1 LTNRNFLTFA
11 MIIKTKINLLIL
23 ILLFVTATCNSQN
36 TQNQKVQTKSTDRQA
51 VVSGQFYPSNADELK
66 SMLKQLF
73 SSALPN
79 QGIKK
84 VLAIISPHA
93 GYVFSGEVAATS
105 FSQIDVTKNYENI
118 FILGPSH
125 YVSLQGASIY
135 SKGNY
140 ITPLGKVKVNTE
152 LAEKLIKEYSFF
164 SFNKAAHLYEHSI
177 EVQLPFLQYIMQ
189 KDYQIVP
196 VVIGSQDQET
206 LKKIA
211 HALSPYFNSKNLF
224 IISTDFSHYPGYDDA
239 KIVDKRTVNAIKT
252 NSSEALLNTLQSNAE
267 RNTPNLVTSLCGR
280 AAVLTLLYMTENEP
294 DILITPVQYKNSG
307 DTKYGDKNKVVG
319 YNSIIF
325 SFNKKKTMKNNEFN
339 LTKKDK
345 KDLLYIARFTIEQY
359 INNNKIP
366 EIDAANFSK
375 TLMTNCGAFVTL
387 HKNGALRGCIG
398 RFDASEPIYKVI
410 QEMAISSSTQDYRFN
425 RVTSK
430 EVSELEIEISVLT
443 PMKKIKSVD
452 EIQLGKHGIYIKK
465 GFASGTFLP
474 QVADETHWTKEEFL
488 GHCARDKAG
497 IGWDGWK
504 DADIYTYE
512 AIVFSEKDFK

>member
-1 LTNRNFLTFA
+1 

-23 ILLFVTATCNSQN
+23 ILLFATANCNSQN
-36 TQNQKVQTKSTDRQA
+36 TQNQEPQTKSTDRQA
-51 VVSGQFYPSNADELK
+51 VVSGQFYPSNTDELK

-73 SSALPN
+73 SDALPN
-79 QGIKK
+79 QGIKN

-105 FSQIDVTKNYENI
+105 FNQIDWTKDYENI

-140 ITPLGKVKVNTE
+140 ITPLGTVKVNTE
-152 LAEKLIKEYSFF
+152 LAEKLIKQYSFF
-164 SFNKAAHLYEHSI
+164 NFNKAAHLYEHSI
-177 EVQLPFLQYIMQ
+177 EVQLPFLQSGSCLMK
-189 KDYQIVP
+189 KDYKIVP
-196 VVIGSQDQET
+196 IVIGSQDPKT

-211 HALSPYFNSKNLF
+211 DALSPYFNSKNLF
-224 IISTDFSHYPGYDDA
+224 IISTDFSHYPSYDDA
-239 KIVDKRTVNAIKT
+239 KIVDKLTVNAIKT
-252 NSSEALLNTLQSNAE
+252 NSPGTLLNTLKSNAE
-267 RNTPNLVTSLCGR
+267 KNIPNLVTSVCGSS
-280 AAVLTLLYMTENEP
+280 AVLTLLYMTENNP

-325 SFNKKKTMKNNEFN
+325 SLNKKTMKNNEFN
-339 LTKKDK
+339 LTEKDK

-366 EIDAANFSK
+366 KIDTTDFSK
-375 TLMTNCGAFVTL
+375 TLITNCGAFVTL

-398 RFDASEPIYKVI
+398 RFDASEPLYKVI
-410 QEMAISSSTQDYRFN
+410 QEMAVSSSTQDYRFN

-452 EIQLGKHGIYIKK
+452 EIQLGRDGIYIKK

-474 QVADETHWTKEEFL
+474 QVADETNWTKEEFL
-488 GHCARDKAG
+488 GHCSRDKAG

-512 AIVFSEKDFK
+512 AIVFSEKEFK